1 MESRLDLIAEGK
13 EDWKQVLR
21 DIWATYKKRYHD
33 LKAGKASPTDT
44 VGVTHRRELGGGLV
58 AVISKKGPLLLKES
72 EDKDKEK
79 TIFYGWPAPSI
90 TLDSITEQQAAE
102 FCKLEEQKK
111 KGEILGV
118 YDGQPIVKRS
128 GPYGDYVESKGF
140 RVPFLAD
147 DTLEKIQERL
157 KTKEDAASGSK
168 KIGMFEIRKGPYGF
182 YMFKHEFTG
191 PKRKFVSF
199 PEGLNLETITEAELI
214 PVFQMGLQQKARSSA
229 YTNNAP
235 QGTAG
240 RGGGRGQSSR
250 GGWRGG
256 RGKRGRGS

>member
-1 MESRLDLIAEGK
+1 
-13 EDWKQVLR
+13 
-21 DIWATYKKRYHD
+21 
-33 LKAGKASPTDT
+33 

-72 EDKDKEK
+72 EDKDKDK
-79 TIFYGWPAPSI
+79 TVFYGWPGG

-102 FCKLEEQKK
+102 FCQKEEQKK
-111 KGEILGV
+111 KGEILGT
-118 YDGQPIVKRS
+118 YDSQPIMKRS
-128 GPYGDYVESKGF
+128 GPYGDYVESKGL
-140 RVPFLAD
+140 RVPFLVD

-157 KTKEDAASGSK
+157 KIKEDAASGSK

-182 YMFKHEFTG
+182 YMFKHEFAG

-229 YTNNAP
+229 YTNKPPGA
-235 QGTAG
+235 QGPAG
-240 RGGGRGQSSR
+240 RGGRG
-250 GGWRGG
+250 GG